1 MPIKKSN
8 INRLKAMVSRGSTK
22 AQQEKVVKDYED
34 RKIANYLTAEN
45 LVLKLQSSN
54 KKVVEKALREVLKYE
69 DTQPVTGRLTRE
81 TEAKTYSRVT
91 GKTTDADAKRKYED
105 QIKLNVPLKGKFT
118 QEEAE
123 EYKLQAGKIKRLNE
137 SEDNKKVKVRTRKKI
152 KESVN
157 KIRNAFRKYMQP
169 KVTYKSIDRAMTTVE
184 ISVAHYKKE
193 DKEVNAFLGSLR
205 HKIEEAARKLLTLK
219 PNIKI
224 GLGINADFVKVHGN
238 EEEADSLINNTV
250 MTKHIAIHSKSQVV
264 RIVDTLIENLLD

>member
-224 GLGINADFVKVHGN
+224 GLGINADFVKVNGGV
-238 EEEADSLINNTV
+238 EEADSQINNTI
-250 MTKHIAIHSKSQVV
+250 MTKHQSF
-264 RIVDTLIENLLD
+264 